1 MILIDSGSTHN
12 MMSTSFAQK
21 IGLPL
26 IPIKPCSVWLPN
38 NQSSSITHR
47 MLKVPVS
54 IQGVDTEVDFEV
66 WNGARYEVILGM
78 AWLKQVDAWIACKEG
93 AIHGKLQNDKFF
105 TIKGKRSLP
114 NIPMLSHVQM
124 KRCGRKGHQ
133 VFLIHLNEVENDN
146 KDNESIKKVN
156 VFLDEFKDVFFE
168 ELNELPPRRYVDH
181 AIELVADAAPIVK
194 APYRHS
200 LA

>member
-1 MILIDSGSTHN
+1 MILIDFGSIHN

-93 AIHGKLQNDKFF
+93 AIHGSSKMVNLSPSEVRDLYQTFLCF
-105 TIKGKRSLP
+105 
-114 NIPMLSHVQM
+114 PMY
-124 KRCGRKGHQ
+124 K
-133 VFLIHLNEVENDN
+133 
-146 KDNESIKKVN
+146 
-156 VFLDEFKDVFFE
+156 
-168 ELNELPPRRYVDH
+168 
-181 AIELVADAAPIVK
+181 
-194 APYRHS
+194 
-200 LA
+200 